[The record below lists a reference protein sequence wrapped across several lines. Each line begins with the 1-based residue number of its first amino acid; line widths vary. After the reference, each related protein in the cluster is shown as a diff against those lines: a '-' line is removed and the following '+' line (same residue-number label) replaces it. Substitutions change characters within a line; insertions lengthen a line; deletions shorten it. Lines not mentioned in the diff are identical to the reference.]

1 LGESRAPTGTSEVE
15 LFQILANPSEC
26 KYAATIAFTLFVAS
40 VTIAPALTRD
50 HRKFAAEINAK
61 TLKAAAAIKTSP
73 KASLPSQRPDAGLRQ
88 SLRIR
93 GQPTLAIT
101 ISPWLGNPAFSAKVK
116 AAPYVRRQGLA
127 ARGR

>member
-1 LGESRAPTGTSEVE
+1 MTITLPIRPWIPSSILGESRDPTGTSEVG
-15 LFQILANPSEC
+15 LFRILANPSEC
-26 KYAATIAFTLFVAS
+26 KYAATIAFILFVAS
-40 VTIAPALTRD
+40 LAIAPALTRD

-93 GQPTLAIT
+93 G
-101 ISPWLGNPAFSAKVK
+101 
-116 AAPYVRRQGLA
+116 
-127 ARGR
+127 